1 MGAHGPSEDSSG
13 RIGHLGGLGCTRKQ
27 GEAGRLRAG
36 RSGVP
41 YTCGCRARNPP
52 PHPPPSA
59 PKPSHNPAPGA
70 SSPPQ
75 AVVPSFVRRWV
86 YSLPE
91 LIQAKEAGEFQ
102 AREEALRA
110 EAEAEARA
118 VAAAAEA
125 RPGGPRRGRK
135 RKRR

>member
-1 MGAHGPSEDSSG
+1 MGAHGASEDSPGSIANSRPGLHQEAREG
-13 RIGHLGGLGCTRKQ
+13 RET
-27 GEAGRLRAG
+27 A
-36 RSGVP
+36 
-41 YTCGCRARNPP
+41 CRALRGPLHLRLQGSKPRSPP
-52 PHPPPSA
+52 TLARPHP
-59 PKPSHNPAPGA
+59 HNLAPGA